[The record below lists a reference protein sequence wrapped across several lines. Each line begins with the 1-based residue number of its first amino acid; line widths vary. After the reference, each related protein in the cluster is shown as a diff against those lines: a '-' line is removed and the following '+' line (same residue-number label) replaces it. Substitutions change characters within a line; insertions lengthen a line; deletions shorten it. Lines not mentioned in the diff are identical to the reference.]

1 MDNKAAQKFER
12 KVMIVIAIIVVIGAL
27 FLSLINFIANF
38 LWFREM
44 GYLDV
49 FFKQLVTQLTVGV
62 PTFVIVAVLVQL
74 YLTHLR
80 KDISNRSLRMKQR
93 T

>member
-1 MDNKAAQKFER
+1 MNNEATRKFER
-12 KVMIVIAIIVVIGAL
+12 KLLIVVAIVVVVGAL
-27 FLSLINFIANF
+27 FLSLVNFIANF

-62 PTFVIVAVLVQL
+62 PTFVVVSVLPDTPQKKL
-74 YLTHLR
+74 FQADSFSGKHQYEEP
-80 KDISNRSLRMKQR
+80 
-93 T
+93 